1 MKPSV
6 LARECRLRLAEPL
19 KADCVF
25 YMMRYAS
32 SFDHPLSIGKW
43 KSALKNIVLYAT
55 TLGGND
61 TWLSILKCEVDSAE

>member
-1 MKPSV
+1 M
-6 LARECRLRLAEPL
+6 
-19 KADCVF
+19 F